1 MSEPNRIFW
10 TESNQ
15 TYSEPNPRIFL
26 KTEAELKFKKSVL
39 HIPIIYV
46 TLYYTEDSCM
56 LYCF

>member
-26 KTEAELKFKKSVL
+26 KTEAELKF
-39 HIPIIYV
+39 
-46 TLYYTEDSCM
+46 
-56 LYCF
+56 